1 MGFAKKLASTA
12 LLVGGALGA
21 LAIYNKM
28 VESMAGELDT
38 VLTGEERRYPWKYGD
53 MFYSVK
59 GARDAKP
66 LLFIHG
72 FGPGASSYE
81 WRKNLDALAENF
93 RVYAIDLLG
102 YGLSD
107 RPGVAYDAE
116 TYADLIHDFLR
127 EVINKPVTVIAHGQ
141 SCAFVIADAYRRPEL
156 FERLILVEPSPSIL
170 QENYPSPLESAWRL
184 LLRAPIVGQA
194 LYNMLASRQAIRGY
208 YDQLGY
214 HNPGLISDELVEYVF
229 TSAHQPGA
237 SFAGSSLLSNGLT
250 MDVHEP
256 FARLQVPVLAVWG
269 REGELTPSE
278 VSGVFKRV
286 NSTIEVRIMD
296 KSRYHLQDEQAVNF
310 NKLVREFATNTPLN
324 ISTSTNR

>member
-12 LLVGGALGA
+12 LVVGGTLGA

-28 VESMAGELDT
+28 TESMAGELDT

-81 WRKNLDALAENF
+81 WRKNLDALAENY

-116 TYADLIHDFLR
+116 TYADLIHDFMR
-127 EVINKPVTVIAHGQ
+127 EVINKPATVIAHGQ
-141 SCAFVIADAYRRPEL
+141 SCAFVVADAYRRPQL
-156 FERLILVEPSPSIL
+156 FERLILVEPSPTIL
-170 QENYPSPLESAWRL
+170 QECYPSPLEGAWRL
-184 LLRAPIVGQA
+184 LLRTPIVGQFV
-194 LYNMLASRQAIRGY
+194 YNMLASRQAIRGY
-208 YDQLGY
+208 FDRLGY
-214 HNPGLISDELVEYVF
+214 HNPGLISDELVEYVY
-229 TSAHQPGA
+229 TSAHQTGA
-237 SFAGSSLLSNGLT
+237 HFAASSQLSNGLA

-256 FARLQVPVLAVWG
+256 FARLQMSVLTVWG
-269 REGELTPSE
+269 REGDLTPSE
-278 VSGVFKRV
+278 VSGAFKRV
-286 NSTIEVRIMD
+286 NPTIEVRILD

-310 NKLVREFATNTPLN
+310 NKLVREFVSSA
-324 ISTSTNR
+324 STSASKSIG